1 MNVSIPSKV
10 FNMTLVS
17 NVKKQLERVDSTP
30 QIIGTRD
37 DSRDTET
44 ISEDCCF
51 KKLIGWEFPGDPVV
65 MSQHFTVVASFQSLV
80 QELRSCKP
88 CSGAKK
94 KKKVFKQT

>member
-17 NVKKQLERVDSTP
+17 NVKKQLERVDSTS

-44 ISEDCCF
+44 IVEDCCF

-65 MSQHFTVVASFQSLV
+65 MSQHFTVVALFQSWSRNLDPASHAV
-80 QELRSCKP
+80 GP
-88 CSGAKK
+88 K
-94 KKKVFKQT
+94 KKKVYKQT

>member
-17 NVKKQLERVDSTP
+17 NVKKQLERVDSTS

-44 ISEDCCF
+44 IVEDCCF
-51 KKLIGWEFPGDPVV
+51 KKLIGWKSSVLSVLKFSIRQD
-65 MSQHFTVVASFQSLV
+65 SQLSIWPYGKHIQGFLERLYIIFL
-80 QELRSCKP
+80 
-88 CSGAKK
+88 
-94 KKKVFKQT
+94 

>member
-17 NVKKQLERVDSTP
+17 NVKKQLERVDSTS

-44 ISEDCCF
+44 IVEDCCF
-51 KKLIGWEFPGDPVV
+51 KKLIDKYGKTHDLIDRALHDLPR
-65 MSQHFTVVASFQSLV
+65 ASDRAYRGNRL
-80 QELRSCKP
+80 
-88 CSGAKK
+88 
-94 KKKVFKQT
+94 